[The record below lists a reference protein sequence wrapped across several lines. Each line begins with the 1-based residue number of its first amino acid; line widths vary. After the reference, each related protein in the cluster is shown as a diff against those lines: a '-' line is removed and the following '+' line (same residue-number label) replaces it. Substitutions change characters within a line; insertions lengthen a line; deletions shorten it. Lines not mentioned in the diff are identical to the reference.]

1 LFGDEAVARKTR
13 LGRARLPDE
22 RIACYEPGPMKKTP
36 RRTLIETAGRLHA
49 LEQELAVLRKQRSQ
63 LDERI
68 EQHERKLAAA
78 ASAFDAVY
86 ARAGSRAASAAD
98 PDTATDEVLTPGKLP
113 HRVLERIKRDPTRIY
128 TAADLAAEL
137 TIRDVQQVRTALAR
151 LVSKGLIRRAGTKG
165 EFTI

>member
-1 LFGDEAVARKTR
+1 
-13 LGRARLPDE
+13 
-22 RIACYEPGPMKKTP
+22 MKKPP

-49 LEQELAVLRKQRSQ
+49 LEQELVALRKQRSQ

-68 EQHERKLAAA
+68 QQHERKLAAA
-78 ASAFDAVY
+78 ASAFDTVY
-86 ARAGSRAASAAD
+86 ARAGARGGSAAD
-98 PDTATDEVLTPGKLP
+98 SETSADEVLTPGKLP
-113 HRVLERIKRDPTRIY
+113 HRVLERIKRDPTKIY